1 MWKASTPSDD
11 KIAKFKLAI
20 EETGISQLISHD
32 TYLVNLCHA
41 VDETAEKSRSTLLD
55 ETLRCSM
62 LGIRYVISHMG
73 ALLTRLREE
82 GLGMVARQT
91 NSILSE
97 MPPDV
102 TLCMETTAGQGSAIN
117 SNFEEIAILLDACH
131 GHPALGVCL
140 DTCHVFAAGYDIRT
154 REAYEATVAEFD
166 RVVGLANL
174 KVIHLN
180 DSKKGLGSRVD
191 RHENIGAGMI
201 GRDAFS
207 FILNDSRLT
216 EIPMVVETP
225 TENEG
230 HQKDLATL
238 LQLMS
243 SN

>member
-1 MWKASTPSDD
+1 
-11 KIAKFKLAI
+11 
-20 EETGISQLISHD
+20 
-32 TYLVNLCHA
+32 
-41 VDETAEKSRSTLLD
+41 
-55 ETLRCSM
+55 
-62 LGIRYVISHMG
+62 
-73 ALLTRLREE
+73 
-82 GLGMVARQT
+82 
-91 NSILSE
+91 
-97 MPPDV
+97 
-102 TLCMETTAGQGSAIN
+102 
-117 SNFEEIAILLDACH
+117 
-131 GHPALGVCL
+131 
-140 DTCHVFAAGYDIRT
+140 
-154 REAYEATVAEFD
+154 VAEFD